1 VGGHSVKSPPL
12 LFPTSDRKQSATQTG
27 SDRDKQGPDQD
38 KAATAANRRRQLCRP
53 QADRRISKTVMLTTL
68 WPVPIMILIE
78 IRDASFCLGTAE
90 LCSLSLRVDSGGV
103 HLVHVPAS
111 ALPCGLPG
119 RPQDPAPGL
128 QDSVRCPVAV
138 QQCPL
143 LAITDWTANT
153 NWVPIDWNR
162 NPSGFSEICICFQ
175 YREHACYAS
184 LHETGV
190 STKGKSKRF
199 FFFYVAQPFLS
210 KRGVTCQNEKRRTT
224 SASAQYI
231 HLLSFA
237 FWIHL
242 FPP

>member
-1 VGGHSVKSPPL
+1 MRLSAWE
-12 LFPTSDRKQSATQTG
+12 RQSCA
-27 SDRDKQGPDQD
+27 
-38 KAATAANRRRQLCRP
+38 L
-53 QADRRISKTVMLTTL
+53 
-68 WPVPIMILIE
+68 
-78 IRDASFCLGTAE
+78 
-90 LCSLSLRVDSGGV
+90 SLSGWTAVGYL

-199 FFFYVAQPFLS
+199 FFLLCSATFSEQT
-210 KRGVTCQNEKRRTT
+210 RGDLPE
-224 SASAQYI
+224 
-231 HLLSFA
+231 
-237 FWIHL
+237 
-242 FPP
+242 